1 MGRLM
6 QQVQQ
11 PPRYISLSTAIIN
24 VLRELGGRASLDRV
38 LVEVWKRYVA
48 GGNGVRV
55 TMRLYRHPSGYYWSP
70 DAEEALEVLEA
81 AEVIA
86 RNGNTIQLLK
96 P

>member
-1 MGRLM
+1 LEGDGAGI
-6 QQVQQ
+6 
-11 PPRYISLSTAIIN
+11 RYISLSTAIIN

>member
-1 MGRLM
+1 M

-24 VLRELGGRASLDRV
+24 VLRELGGRASLDQV

-81 AEVIA
+81 AGVVA
-86 RNGNTIQLLK
+86 RKGHMVLLRRTA
-96 P
+96 